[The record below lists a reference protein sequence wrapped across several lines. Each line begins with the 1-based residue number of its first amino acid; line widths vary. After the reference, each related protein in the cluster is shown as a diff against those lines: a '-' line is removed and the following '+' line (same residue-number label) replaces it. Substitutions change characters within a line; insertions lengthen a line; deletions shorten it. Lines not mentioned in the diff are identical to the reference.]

1 LNKVEEPRKDNERAR
16 RQDMSKYLKLTALI
30 FLILGLASCSIRT
43 PEIKGVVLDEETKQ
57 PVEGAWVHATL
68 EIETRTI
75 QGEVNDILSV
85 DRPHT
90 RTDKY
95 GRFTV
100 LPKKF
105 KKPLP
110 PVGFG
115 TEVLAFRVGAST
127 VDDKGG
133 GFRYFGGDYR
143 KHFGEGDGNPQKV
156 LRKNAIEL
164 TIHVKPIVRTESESF
179 SHLQSLYKYCL
190 TGRFGVEGPAVEGG
204 CDEWEL
210 DFAIA
215 KHERYLERYKN
226 PKIIEKPPYGVSKW
240 QGIIHYSN
248 VLRCLAHL
256 YKRKGDYKK
265 SLDAFSVVVEFD
277 KKHDLSFHSE
287 EHQRE
292 IKELQQKLKGV
303 KK

>member
-30 FLILGLASCSIRT
+30 FLIVGLASCSIRT

-75 QGEVNDILSV
+75 QGEANDVLSV

-90 RTDKY
+90 RTDKN

-133 GFRYFGGDYR
+133 GFKYFGGDYR
-143 KHFGEGDGNPQKV
+143 KHFGEGDGDLHKI
-156 LRKNAIEL
+156 LRKGIIEL
-164 TIHVKPIVRTESESF
+164 TVYIKPIVRTESEYF

-190 TGRFGVEGPAVEGG
+190 MGRFGVEGPAVEGG

-215 KHERYLERYKN
+215 KHGNFLKRLGE
-226 PKIIEKPPYGVSKW
+226 PKTMD
-240 QGIIHYSN
+240 QRIHYTGAMKH
-248 VLRCLAHL
+248 LAYL
-256 YKRKGDYKK
+256 YKQKGDYKK
-265 SLDAFSVVVEFD
+265 ALEKFVEVREFD
-277 KKHDLSFHSE
+277 RKRKMDLWLKEYES
-287 EHQRE
+287 Q
-292 IKELQQKLKGV
+292 IDELQRLIGNKQK
-303 KK
+303 